1 MSIMYEAYYGL
12 QEKPF
17 GTTPDPRF
25 LFMSK
30 THRETFAHLL
40 YGLRNKVGFIAV
52 TGEVG
57 VGKTTI
63 LRALFSQ
70 LDDAGFRLALI
81 LNPRVT
87 PMGLLQSIN
96 AEFGLPAK
104 CRSIFG
110 LVEELNQYLLAEN
123 LAGRTPVIIIDEAQN
138 LSAGVLEQIRLLS
151 NLETERDK
159 LIQIVLV
166 GQPELRELLQRPN
179 LRQLNQ
185 RIVVRC
191 NLASLDHDETATY
204 VRHRLQVAGRADGM
218 LFTDDALKAVYRCSS
233 GLPRRINILCDRAM
247 LIAYAEDQ
255 GQVGP
260 REIRQ
265 AVGEVDDGDP
275 GKEPTQLQ
283 KLFSKVFTW
292 SIRPFRRLSS

>member
-1 MSIMYEAYYGL
+1 MTIMYETYYGL

-17 GTTPDPRF
+17 GITPDPRF
-25 LFMSK
+25 LFMSR
-30 THRETFAHLL
+30 THREAFAHLL

-52 TGEVG
+52 AGEVG
-57 VGKTTI
+57 AGKTTI

-70 LDDAGFRLALI
+70 LDDANFRLALI

-96 AEFGLPAK
+96 AEFGLPGK

-110 LVEELNQYLLAEN
+110 LVEELNAYLLNEN
-123 LAGRTPVIIIDEAQN
+123 LVGRTPVLIIDEAQN
-138 LSAGVLEQIRLLS
+138 LSVGVLEQIRLLS

-166 GQPELRELLQRPN
+166 GQPELRDLLLRPN

-191 NLASLDHDETATY
+191 NLASLEPDETVAY
-204 VRHRLQVAGRADGM
+204 VRHRLQIAGRADGM
-218 LFTDDALKAVYRCSS
+218 LFSEEALKAVHRCSA
-233 GLPRRINILCDRAM
+233 GLPRRINMICDRAL
-247 LIAYAEDQ
+247 LIAYTENL

-260 REIRQ
+260 GEIGR
-265 AVGEVDDGDP
+265 AVGEVDEGDP
-275 GKEPTQLQ
+275 DGYQPHRYKGFGIFLAW
-283 KLFSKVFTW
+283 LA
-292 SIRPFRRLSS
+292 RPFRRLSS